1 MGLRPLP
8 RGLDRPGRDRRDRYI
23 VPGGRLRAGEHGP
36 VRAGRYAAG
45 GMGMS
50 AAGVDMVPEGRR
62 RLIVEIILAAGEDDF
77 GC

>member
-1 MGLRPLP
+1 M
-8 RGLDRPGRDRRDRYI
+8 
-23 VPGGRLRAGEHGP
+23 
-36 VRAGRYAAG
+36 RAGRYAAG